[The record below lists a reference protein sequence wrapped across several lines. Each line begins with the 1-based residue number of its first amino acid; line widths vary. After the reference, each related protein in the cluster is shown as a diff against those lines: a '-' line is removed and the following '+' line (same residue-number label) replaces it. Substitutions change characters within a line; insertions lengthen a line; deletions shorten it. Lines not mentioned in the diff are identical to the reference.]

1 VSSEYDRR
9 LEHGQKKVDYRLLHY
24 FYKRNLF
31 LYHGTYVYGVYVHVK
46 STVET
51 VGLEAVS
58 PVTAAG
64 GGGYG
69 VGGAVV

>member
-1 VSSEYDRR
+1 M
-9 LEHGQKKVDYRLLHY
+9 
-24 FYKRNLF
+24 
-31 LYHGTYVYGVYVHVK
+31 YGVYVHVK

-64 GGGYG
+64 VGGYG